1 MRDVVDLRHDLQTR
15 AAPRGPE
22 VEDHNPAF
30 VFGQAE
36 FLTVEQVEFNLGR
49 GLTEE
54 RRVLTFQPF
63 A

>member
-1 MRDVVDLRHDLQTR
+1 LQTR